1 VQERRVVEP
10 QRLLELNDAPE
21 RSGDYVLYWM
31 QQSQREAFNP
41 ALEVAIAAANRL
53 ALPVLVGFGLMDDFP
68 EANARHYAF
77 MLEGLRETA
86 GCLRARGIAFV
97 MRRGSPDLVATS
109 LARRAALVVCDHG
122 YLRIQKQWRAHVA
135 QAAGRRVLRVEGDV
149 VVPVGVAAS
158 GAQVG
163 ARTLRPRI
171 AVHRER
177 FMAPLRRLRPRVSA
191 RSLKVSGDISLDGIP
206 RLLARLHLD
215 RSVAPVPGLRGGYSQ
230 ARRRLDAFLG
240 RGLRGYVAARAHPG
254 KPQVSMLSPY
264 LHFGQISPVEIALA
278 VRGADA
284 PRADRDSYLEELIVR
299 RELAANFV
307 DNTRDYDRY
316 ECLPAWAQRTLALH
330 ARDRRP
336 LTYSYEELVA
346 ASTHDPYWN
355 AATREMLSTGYM
367 QNHMRMYWGKKV
379 LEWSASPQEG
389 YAQLLRLN
397 NTYFVD
403 GRDASSFANVG
414 WVFGLHDRP
423 WPERTVFGNVRY
435 MNAAGLKRKTDIE
448 VYAQRWNAPAPQG
461 D

>member
-1 VQERRVVEP
+1 MVEP

-41 ALEVAIAAANRL
+41 ALEVAVAAANRL
-53 ALPVLVGFGLMDDFP
+53 SLPLLVGFGLMDDFP

-77 MLEGLRETA
+77 MLEGLQETA
-86 GCLRARGIAFV
+86 RCLRARGIAFV
-97 MRRGSPDLVATS
+97 MRRGAPDEVALS

-163 ARTLRPRI
+163 ARTLRPKI
-171 AVHRER
+171 AAHRER
-177 FMAPLRRLRPRVSA
+177 FLAPLRRLRPRVA
-191 RSLKVSGDISLDGIP
+191 GHALAVAGDVSLDDLAG
-206 RLLARLHLD
+206 LLARLRLD
-215 RSVAPVPGLRGGYSQ
+215 HSVAPVPQLRGGYLQ
-230 ARRRLDAFLG
+230 ARRRLAAFVAG
-240 RGLRGYVAARAHPG
+240 GLRGYVAARARPG
-254 KPQVSMLSPY
+254 EPQVSVLSAY

-278 VRGADA
+278 VQGAAA
-284 PRADRDSYLEELIVR
+284 PRVDRDSFLEELIVR

-307 DNTRDYDRY
+307 DHTPDYDRY

-336 LTYSYEELVA
+336 VTYSHEALVGA
-346 ASTHDPYWN
+346 RTHDPYWN
-355 AATREMLSTGYM
+355 AATREMLATGYM

-379 LEWSASPQEG
+379 LEWSASPQQG
-389 YAQLLRLN
+389 YAQLLRIN

-423 WPERTVFGNVRY
+423 WPERAIFGNVRY
-435 MNAAGLKRKTDIE
+435 MNAAGLKRKTDID
-448 VYAQRWNAPAPQG
+448 VYVQRWAAAAGQG
-461 D
+461 

>member
-1 VQERRVVEP
+1 MVEP

-53 ALPVLVGFGLMDDFP
+53 SLPLLVGFGLVADFP

-86 GCLRARGIAFV
+86 RSLRARGIAFV
-97 MRRGSPDLVATS
+97 MRRGAPDEVALD

-171 AVHRER
+171 AAHRER
-177 FMAPLRRLRPRVSA
+177 FLAPLRRLRPRVA
-191 RSLKVSGDISLDGIP
+191 AAALTLAGDVSLDDVP
-206 RLLARLHLD
+206 ALLARLRLD
-215 RSVAPVPGLRGGYSQ
+215 HSVAPVSELRGGYRE
-230 ARRRLDAFLG
+230 ARRRLQAFVAG
-240 RGLRGYVAARAHPG
+240 SLRGYVAARARPG
-254 KPQVSMLSPY
+254 DPQVSMLSPF

-278 VRGADA
+278 AQGAAA
-284 PRADRDSYLEELIVR
+284 PPGDRDSYLEELIVR

-307 DNTRDYDRY
+307 DNTPDYDRY
-316 ECLPAWAQRTLALH
+316 ECLPSWAQRTLALH
-330 ARDRRP
+330 ARDPRP
-336 LTYSYEELVA
+336 VTYGYEALVGA
-346 ASTHDPYWN
+346 RTHDPYWN
-355 AATREMLSTGYM
+355 AAMRELLVTGYM

-379 LEWSASPQEG
+379 LEWSATPQQG
-389 YAQLLRLN
+389 YAQLLRIN
-397 NTYFVD
+397 NTYFLD

-423 WPERTVFGNVRY
+423 WPERAVFGNVRY
-435 MNAAGLKRKTDIE
+435 MNAAGLKRKTDIDLY
-448 VYAQRWNAPAPQG
+448 VQRWAPATGQ

>member
-1 VQERRVVEP
+1 VVEP
-10 QRLLELNDAPE
+10 QRLLELNNAPE

-53 ALPVLVGFGLMDDFP
+53 SLPLLVGFGLTDDFP
-68 EANARHYAF
+68 EANSRHYAF

-86 GCLRARGIAFV
+86 QRLRARGIAFV
-97 MRRGSPDLVATS
+97 MRLGSPDRVAIG

-122 YLRIQKQWRAHVA
+122 YLRIQKQWRARVA

-171 AVHRER
+171 AAHRES
-177 FMAPLRRLRPRVSA
+177 FMAPLRRLRPRVPA
-191 RSLKVSGDISLDGIP
+191 NSLKVAGDVSLDDIP
-206 RLLARLHLD
+206 KLLARLRLD
-215 RSVAPVPGLRGGYSQ
+215 RGVAPVPNLKGGYSQ
-230 ARRRLDAFLG
+230 ARRRLDDFVG
-240 RGLRGYVAARAHPG
+240 GGLRGYVGARAHPG

-264 LHFGQISPVEIALA
+264 LHFGQVSPVEIALA
-278 VRGADA
+278 VRGAAA
-284 PRADRDSYLEELIVR
+284 PHADRGSYLEELIVR

-307 DNTRDYDRY
+307 DNTPDYDRY

-336 LTYSYEELVA
+336 VTYGYDQLVA
-346 ASTHDPYWN
+346 AGTHDPYWN

-379 LEWSASPQEG
+379 LEWSRSPQEG

-423 WPERTVFGNVRY
+423 WPERPVFGSVRY

-448 VYAQRWNAPAPQG
+448 VYARRWHAAAPQR
-461 D
+461 